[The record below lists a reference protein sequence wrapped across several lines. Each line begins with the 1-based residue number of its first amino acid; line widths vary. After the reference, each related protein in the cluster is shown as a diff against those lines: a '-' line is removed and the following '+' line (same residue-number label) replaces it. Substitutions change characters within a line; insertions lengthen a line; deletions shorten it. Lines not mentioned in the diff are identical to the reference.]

1 MKLLFRFIFLCLIL
15 SSAYGASYEVTGE
28 VSSYYSQIELDIIS
42 DKEMTSYK
50 GDTVSIL
57 SKEQADQLFAE
68 FSMIPYMMF
77 DYLHDGCFARAH
89 EFTLIA
95 MSNSI
100 EMGKVFLTDNEDMA
114 SLYPQEWINNSSA
127 PIPYGFVGWRYHVA
141 PYVLVEA
148 KGELVPYVFDIGVSN
163 SPKSVEQWVASL
175 TKNEQGATLVFS
187 DRAYMFEGSSYP
199 VGDVSNIAGQ
209 IRDQELIRELGIS
222 EYLFQLEQGWL

>member
-1 MKLLFRFIFLCLIL
+1 MKLLSRLIFLCLML
-15 SSAYGASYEVTGE
+15 SSVYGASYEVTGDA
-28 VSSYYSQIELDIIS
+28 SSYYSQIELDIES
-42 DKEMTSYK
+42 VTEEASYK

-89 EFTLIA
+89 EFALIA
-95 MSNSI
+95 MANSI
-100 EMGKVFLTDNEDMA
+100 EMGKVFLTDKEDVA

-141 PYVLVEA
+141 PYVLVKV
-148 KGELVPYVFDIGVSN
+148 KGKLIPYVFDIGVSN
-163 SPKSVEQWVASL
+163 NPKSVEKWISSL
-175 TKNEQGATLVFS
+175 IKDEQGATLVFS